1 MLGSAPAPSPHRAPD
16 LILSPSV
23 SASGHCQHLHHL
35 TRMNSLVSWQL
46 MLLLCA
52 TSFRETLEKVAPME
66 TPGPA
71 GMHCLGRGWE
81 GAHELLENESYH
93 IFQSEASL
101 LMPRPRPRPRP
112 RGSGARRGDLAVP
125 ASREP
130 SGGEDLPA
138 YNWTVFG
145 LLYGRRRAA
154 TPGLR
159 VNPKPQA
166 RDPGVGGAWGCGPEE
181 K

>member
-1 MLGSAPAPSPHRAPD
+1 
-16 LILSPSV
+16 
-23 SASGHCQHLHHL
+23 
-35 TRMNSLVSWQL
+35 MNSLVSWQL

-81 GAHELLENESYH
+81 GARELLENEGYR

-101 LMPRPRPRPRP
+101 LMPAARTPGPPGPGPGQAQAPGSAPTGSP
-112 RGSGARRGDLAVP
+112 RGTSLCPPPGNPAGPQHPGLRAPQRCLMPAPRGAVPGRGDLP
-125 ASREP
+125 T
-130 SGGEDLPA
+130 
-138 YNWTVFG
+138 YNWNVFG
-145 LLYGRRRAA
+145 LRYGRRRAT

-159 VNPKPQA
+159 
-166 RDPGVGGAWGCGPEE
+166 G
-181 K
+181 

>member
-1 MLGSAPAPSPHRAPD
+1 MERLALLAFTPSSSLPHTAPHSGAFLSTLGSAPAPSPHRAPD

-71 GMHCLGRGWE
+71 GMHFLGRGWE
-81 GAHELLENESYH
+81 GAHELLENEGYH

-101 LMPRPRPRPRP
+101 LM
-112 RGSGARRGDLAVP
+112 
-125 ASREP
+125 
-130 SGGEDLPA
+130 
-138 YNWTVFG
+138 
-145 LLYGRRRAA
+145 
-154 TPGLR
+154 
-159 VNPKPQA
+159 
-166 RDPGVGGAWGCGPEE
+166 
-181 K
+181 

>member
-71 GMHCLGRGWE
+71 SGSDPRP
-81 GAHELLENESYH
+81 S
-93 IFQSEASL
+93 
-101 LMPRPRPRPRP
+101 RPRPRPWP
-112 RGSGARRGDLAVP
+112 RWSGARPGDLAVP

-138 YNWTVFG
+138 YNWTIFG
-145 LLYGRRRAA
+145 LRQGRRRAA

-159 VNPKPQA
+159 
-166 RDPGVGGAWGCGPEE
+166 G
-181 K
+181 